1 MRPVSRRR
9 FLSGAAAAAAA
20 LAGGAGPAAPA
31 TRASLVAA
39 AAEATRAAAEAAA
52 LPSPESSGIDHV
64 VVVTME
70 NRSFDHFLGW
80 LPGADGRQA
89 GLTYRDRKGTAHA
102 TYPLAPDFQGCGHA
116 DPDHSAGGALAQY
129 AGGAMDGF
137 LRSGDSDR
145 FAIGYYKRADLPF
158 IGEAAVSWTVCDRFF
173 ASFLGPTFPNRMY
186 LHAGRTD
193 RTRNTIAISTL
204 PTIWDRLAAA
214 GLRGTYYTGGLPFLA
229 LWGER
234 HRPRTRTFDRFLADC
249 RRGQLPELS
258 YVDPPFTLA
267 GLVSG
272 EAAGSDDHPHADIR
286 AGEAFLDRVYRA
298 VTASPAW
305 SRTLLVITFDEW
317 GGFFDHV
324 RPERAPDVGGPALRG
339 FRVPCLLISPFARR
353 GHVDHG
359 VYDHTSILRLV
370 EWRWGLRPLAP
381 RDASARNLALALDL
395 SRRDLAAP
403 SFRVP
408 AAPAGQVCP
417 S

>member
-1 MRPVSRRR
+1 MKPVSRRR
-9 FLSGAAAAAAA
+9 FLSGAAAATTA
-20 LAGGAGPAAPA
+20 LAGAGPAAPA
-31 TRASLVAA
+31 ARGEAATAA
-39 AAEATRAAAEAAA
+39 ARAAAEASA
-52 LPSPESSGIDHV
+52 LPSPAGSGIDHV

-89 GLTYRDRKGTAHA
+89 GLTYRDRKGVAHA
-102 TYPLAPDFQGCGHA
+102 TYPLPPDFQGCGHA
-116 DPDHSAGGALAQY
+116 DPDHSAGGALVQY

-137 LRSGDSDR
+137 LRSGGSDT
-145 FAIGYYKRADLPF
+145 FAVGYYTRTDLPF
-158 IGEAAVSWTVCDRFF
+158 IGEAAASWTVCDRYF

-193 RTRNTIAISTL
+193 RVRNTIAVSTL

-214 GLRGTYYTGGLPFLA
+214 GLRGAYYTGGLPFLA
-229 LWGER
+229 LWGDR
-234 HRPRTRTFDRFLADC
+234 QLSRVRTFDRFLADC
-249 RRGQLPELS
+249 RRSRLPELA

-267 GLVSG
+267 GLLSG
-272 EAAGSDDHPHADIR
+272 EASGSDDHPHADIR
-286 AGEAFLDRVYRA
+286 AGEVFLDRVYRA
-298 VTASPAW
+298 VTSSPAW
-305 SRTLLVITFDEW
+305 PRTLLVITFDEW

-339 FRVPCLLISPFARR
+339 FRVPTILVSPFARR

-395 SRRDLAAP
+395 SRRDPAAP
-403 SFRVP
+403 TFRVP
-408 AAPAGQVCP
+408 AAPAGAVCP

>member
-9 FLSGAAAAAAA
+9 FLGGAAAAAAT
-20 LAGGAGPAAPA
+20 LAGTGPAAA
-31 TRASLVAA
+31 TSAD
-39 AAEATRAAAEAAA
+39 AAEAGA
-52 LPSPESSGIDHV
+52 LPAPESSGLDHV
-64 VVVTME
+64 VVVMME

-89 GLTYRDRKGTAHA
+89 GLTYRDRKGVAHA
-102 TYPLAPDFQGCGHA
+102 TYPLAPDFQGCSYA
-116 DPDHSAGGALAQY
+116 DPDHSAGGALVQY

-137 LRSGDSDR
+137 LRSGRSDR
-145 FAIGYYKRADLPF
+145 FAAGYYTRADLPF
-158 IGEAAVSWTVCDRFF
+158 IGEAAASWTVCDRYF

-193 RTRNTIAISTL
+193 RVRNTITISTL

-214 GLRGTYYTGGLPFLA
+214 GRHGTYYTGGLPFLA
-229 LWGER
+229 LWGDR
-234 HRPRTRTFDRFLADC
+234 HVARTRTFGRFLADC
-249 RRGQLPELS
+249 RKGQLPELS

-267 GLVSG
+267 GLVTG
-272 EAAGSDDHPHADIR
+272 EATGTDDHPHADIR

-305 SRTLLVITFDEW
+305 PRTLLVVTFDEW

-324 RPERAPDVGGPALRG
+324 APQRAPDVGGPALRG

-353 GHVDHG
+353 GYVDHG

-395 SRRDLAAP
+395 SRQDTAAP
-403 SFRVP
+403 AFRVP
-408 AAPAGQVCP
+408 AAPAGAVCP